1 MSNQGT
7 SGDMIQ
13 SPIQQKKVKLPGM
26 IKLQQQTR
34 FFMFFFYHFIA
45 NILNRGR
52 LNSVNEIITN
62 PRLPLSMS
70 KIPRP
75 TPQKTG
81 SAHRDDTVAS
91 IFHFIR
97 SC

>member
-34 FFMFFFYHFIA
+34 FFMFFF
-45 NILNRGR
+45 
-52 LNSVNEIITN
+52 
-62 PRLPLSMS
+62 LS
-70 KIPRP
+70 
-75 TPQKTG
+75 
-81 SAHRDDTVAS
+81 
-91 IFHFIR
+91 FH
-97 SC
+97 S